1 MLGTF
6 LHSNGNNRKSGKIA
20 ASHRLL
26 APPVE
31 TATTAEDTISA
42 ISTPPGR
49 GGICVIRISGER
61 SLAVIREIFMFHG
74 KHQDFEPRVMYA
86 GNIIDPADNTVVD
99 STMCVFMKAPNSYTG
114 EDSAEIHCHGGTA
127 CSEKIMELTL
137 KQGCRP
143 AGPGEF
149 TQRAFLN
156 GKMDLAQAQ
165 AVADIINAQTELG
178 LRQAGL
184 QLAGGLSDR
193 VNQPKTRL
201 LELLAEIEARI
212 DFPEEETGE
221 AVAESLKKAA
231 ENIRRSLRS
240 LLSTYAAGGLIREG
254 AGVTIVGKPNVGKS
268 SLMNALLGKERTIT
282 SPEPGTTRD
291 YIEEQI
297 SIKGITVRLT
307 DTAGV
312 RDTRSA
318 TEKTG
323 IEMAKEKALGADLQ
337 ILVVDGSVSPSDE
350 DMKIVENASENTVLA
365 VNKSDLQQKSGL
377 KAVCDR
383 FGEQKT
389 VHTSAKTGEGVEKL
403 KEAIRKT
410 LMKNTEAFES
420 NEVALTGIRQK
431 QAVENALESINIFLS
446 LLEKKESP
454 EILSIK
460 VKEAMDSLGEI
471 TGETTTE
478 EMLGVIFGKFCI
490 GK

>member
-1 MLGTF
+1 
-6 LHSNGNNRKSGKIA
+6 
-20 ASHRLL
+20 
-26 APPVE
+26 
-31 TATTAEDTISA
+31 
-42 ISTPPGR
+42 
-49 GGICVIRISGER
+49 
-61 SLAVIREIFMFHG
+61 
-74 KHQDFEPRVMYA
+74 MYA
-86 GNIIDPADNTVVD
+86 GNIVDPADKTVVD
-99 STMCVFMKAPNSYTG
+99 SAMCVFMKAPNSYTG

-137 KQGCRP
+137 KHGCRP

-184 QLAGGLSDR
+184 QLAGGLSGRINDS
-193 VNQPKTRL
+193 KTRL
-201 LELLAEIEARI
+201 LNLLAEIEARI

-221 AVAESLKKAA
+221 AAAENLKKAA
-231 ENIRRSLRS
+231 ESIHKSLRS
-240 LLSTYAAGGLIREG
+240 LLSTYTTGSLIREG

-268 SLMNALLGKERTIT
+268 SLMNSLLGRERAIT

-307 DTAGV
+307 DTAGM
-312 RDTRSA
+312 RDARSSA
-318 TEKTG
+318 ERAG
-323 IEMAKEKALGADLQ
+323 IEMAQDKALGADLQ
-337 ILVVDGSVSPSDE
+337 ILVLDGSETPSDE
-350 DMKIVENASENTVLA
+350 DVKMVENAPENTVLA
-365 VNKSDLQQKSGL
+365 INKVDLRQEGDFKT
-377 KAVCDR
+377 VCGV
-383 FGEQKT
+383 FGEKKT

-403 KEAIRKT
+403 KETIRKT
-410 LMKNTEAFES
+410 LMENTGAVES
-420 NEVALTGIRQK
+420 NEAALTGIRQK
-431 QAVENALESINIFLS
+431 QAVETALEAINTFLI
-446 LLEKKESP
+446 LLEQKESP

>member
-1 MLGTF
+1 
-6 LHSNGNNRKSGKIA
+6 
-20 ASHRLL
+20 
-26 APPVE
+26 
-31 TATTAEDTISA
+31 
-42 ISTPPGR
+42 
-49 GGICVIRISGER
+49 
-61 SLAVIREIFMFHG
+61 
-74 KHQDFEPRVMYA
+74 MYA
-86 GNIIDPADNTVVD
+86 GNIVDPSDKTLVD
-99 STMCVFMKAPNSYTG
+99 SAMCVFMKAPNSYTG

-127 CSEKIMELTL
+127 CSEKVMELTL
-137 KQGCRP
+137 KHGCAP

-184 QLAGGLSDR
+184 QLAGGLSER
-193 VNQPKTRL
+193 INRTKTRL

-221 AVAESLKKAA
+221 AVAESLKKVA
-231 ENIRRSLRS
+231 ESVRENLHS
-240 LLSTYAAGGLIREG
+240 LLSTYAAGSLIREG
-254 AGVTIVGKPNVGKS
+254 AGVTIVGRPNVGKS
-268 SLMNALLGKERTIT
+268 SLMNALLGRERAIT

-307 DTAGV
+307 DTAGM
-312 RDTRSA
+312 RNAQSSA
-318 TEKTG
+318 EKAG
-323 IEMAKEKALGADLQ
+323 IEMAQDKALGADLQ
-337 ILVVDGSVSPSDE
+337 ILVLDGSKPPSGE
-350 DMKIVENASENTVLA
+350 DVKMVEKAPENTV
-365 VNKSDLQQKSGL
+365 VSINKADLPQDDGFKT
-377 KAVCDR
+377 DR
-383 FGEQKT
+383 FGEKKT
-389 VHTSAKTGEGVEKL
+389 VHTSAKTGQGVEEL
-403 KEAIRKT
+403 KEAVRKT
-410 LMKNTEAFES
+410 LMENTGTVES
-420 NEVALTGIRQK
+420 NEAALTGIRQK
-431 QAVENALESINIFLS
+431 QAVETALEAVNVFFALV
-446 LLEKKESP
+446 EQKESL